1 MSLLLPLVLLA
12 HGALAGSFVE
22 KYFSVFEF
30 SADGRYFVGA
40 SVAHP
45 STEGGSIKVWDLDS
59 KALVFE
65 QDTRIVDVIVAPER
79 PKLLL
84 VTPAETVP
92 PYKDQGSIQI
102 SLPGG
107 HNVDRRFDG
116 FIGYGSGDTEYT
128 HSRGS
133 EPGTMLLTDGEH
145 SVELPDFGRA
155 SWSHATEAFWYARSK
170 HIVRASPQTGEVVE
184 VYKHRKLGD
193 RTMGADGRLMILGEA
208 HQVLDLVSGEAR
220 GLPEDLASSDLILPG
235 STSIMVVRDHGQR
248 LVIHAAADMS
258 VLRELVLDEQVSCM
272 DVTVAYGV
280 TYFPCTWHEG
290 LGLLASHASAE
301 GIRLTDTTTGETVG
315 HLDAG
320 VHVEAVLARQD
331 AQQEEETRAYT
342 EERQALREAVR
353 AQEEL
358 LANPHT
364 RPARLIA
371 LEVDVYAGGCADITA
386 DVPLEWSHQQMMD
399 AVAAHLTHQHG
410 TNWTGAT
417 VVPADN
423 RFYNDC
429 HHDWNDL
436 DLRREPGDDD

>member
-1 MSLLLPLVLLA
+1 MSPLLPFILLA

-22 KYFSVFEF
+22 KYFAVFEF

-59 KALVFE
+59 QALVFE
-65 QDTRIVDVIVAPER
+65 QDTRVVDAIVAPER

-84 VTPAETVP
+84 VTPAQTHP
-92 PYKDQGSIQI
+92 PYKDRGSIQI

-107 HNVDRRFDG
+107 HSVDRRFDG

-128 HSRGS
+128 HSSGS

-155 SWSHATEAFWYARSK
+155 SWSHATGAFWYARSK

-208 HQVLDLVSGEAR
+208 HQVLDLVGGEAR

-235 STSIMVVRDHGQR
+235 STSVMVIRDHGER
-248 LVIHAAADMS
+248 LVIHDAADMS
-258 VLRELVLDEQVSCM
+258 VLRELKLDAPVSCRCM
-272 DVTVAYGV
+272 EAAWGV

-290 LGLLASHASAE
+290 LGLLASHASAD
-301 GIRLTDTTTGETVG
+301 GVRLTDTTTGETVG

-320 VHVEAVLARQD
+320 VHVEVVLARQA

-364 RPARLIA
+364 RPTRQ
-371 LEVDVYAGGCADITA
+371 LEVEVAIDAGGCASLGIA
-386 DVPLEWSHQQMMD
+386 VPLEWSEQQAMD
-399 AVAAHLTHQHG
+399 AIVARLTYEHG
-410 TNWTGAT
+410 RTWSTVT
-417 VVPADN
+417 VVPPER
-423 RFYNDC
+423 RFINDC
-429 HHDWNDL
+429 DHTWPDL
-436 DLRREPGDDD
+436 DLRRDPGDDD